1 MRIRF
6 SESFGRSFK
15 KLPPDIRKKF
25 EKQSLFLLRDMMHPS
40 LRCKKREE
48 LGDVWQA
55 RVDDNYRFFFQVV
68 GDTYFIINITNMIT
82 AV

>member
-6 SESFGRSFK
+6 TDPFRRSFK
-15 KLPPDIRKKF
+15 KLPPEAKRKL
-25 EKQSLFLLRDMMHPS
+25 EKQITFLLRDMMHPS

-55 RVDDNYRFFFQVV
+55 RVDGSYRFFFRII
-68 GDTYFIINITNMIT
+68 GDTYFILNVTKHEK
-82 AV
+82 